1 MPNLST
7 NLELLDVINEDVKSL
22 KEWTNMPPISDE
34 IVSQLL
40 IAKDRLDD
48 WHKNNPNNVRKITNV
63 VEDGFMTKDLAIL
76 VGMNQNWMKTEDFIK
91 KIGENLT
98 ELI

>member
-34 IVSQLL
+34 LYNELV
-40 IAKDRLDD
+40 KEF
-48 WHKNNPNNVRKITNV
+48 NNERQYFFNDSYNL
-63 VEDGFMTKDLAIL
+63 ED
-76 VGMNQNWMKTEDFIK
+76 
-91 KIGENLT
+91 
-98 ELI
+98 